1 VNTVKFK
8 RWMLAGAKYVLLAA
22 MMIGAVGYYQQ
33 RNIASGTAPPLLGET
48 LDGEPVDLW
57 SLTARGPVLIYF
69 WASWC
74 GYCRAVSPAIDEL
87 AHEHQVLT
95 VALQSGSEEEVAGY
109 LERHGWS
116 FTTINDPEGRIFAEW
131 GGAVTPTIIIVN
143 SSGEIHSVTTG
154 ITSKWGLLFRL
165 WRAR

>member
-1 VNTVKFK
+1 
-8 RWMLAGAKYVLLAA
+8 MLAGAKYVLLAA

-33 RNIASGTAPPLLGET
+33 RNIASGKAPPLLGET
-48 LDGEPVDLW
+48 LDGELVDLW

-74 GYCRAVSPAIDEL
+74 GYCRAVSPAM
-87 AHEHQVLT
+87 
-95 VALQSGSEEEVAGY
+95 EEVASY